1 MLGADFM
8 MIGIG
13 DTVACNNIQGEEIK
27 GIIIKFNDRTA
38 IVNCDVYSHLV
49 KLSALEA
56 LGYKWEK

>member
-1 MLGADFM
+1 M